1 MRLFFTMLVVVLI
14 HSHSFSANGQSTVVY
29 AKHEVALGAQGA
41 IYDLWEAKARPIWQA
56 LKDEGK
62 INNFGRHAHAWGD
75 SYNHNTWVSAPDYAT
90 YEAAWDI
97 FWERYKDALTED
109 ERTLMGDNFIGHQD
123 NIFTVSDSYGGDE
136 EEGKRRVL
144 MNFNEVRD
152 ATSWLKAWRSSF
164 APVLTKLV
172 DSGDVISFG
181 LLRHEIGDQYNMNWW
196 LEAEDNL
203 SFYAA
208 WSKLAKELQA
218 NHMDDVQ
225 QLMDATIRHKD
236 SLVDAY

>member
-1 MRLFFTMLVVVLI
+1 MQHTR
-14 HSHSFSANGQSTVVY
+14 
-29 AKHEVALGAQGA
+29 
-41 IYDLWEAKARPIWQA
+41 
-56 LKDEGK
+56 
-62 INNFGRHAHAWGD
+62 RHG
-75 SYNHNTWVSAPDYAT
+75 
-90 YEAAWDI
+90 I

-152 ATSWLKAWRSSF
+152 ATTWLKAWRSSF

>member
-1 MRLFFTMLVVVLI
+1 MWVFMLPLPYRTPKQDVWN
-14 HSHSFSANGQSTVVY
+14 HSS
-29 AKHEVALGAQGA
+29 
-41 IYDLWEAKARPIWQA
+41 
-56 LKDEGK
+56 
-62 INNFGRHAHAWGD
+62 
-75 SYNHNTWVSAPDYAT
+75 
-90 YEAAWDI
+90 
-97 FWERYKDALTED
+97 
-109 ERTLMGDNFIGHQD
+109 
-123 NIFTVSDSYGGDE
+123 
-136 EEGKRRVL
+136 
-144 MNFNEVRD
+144 
-152 ATSWLKAWRSSF
+152 

-172 DSGDVISFG
+172 DSGDVVSFG